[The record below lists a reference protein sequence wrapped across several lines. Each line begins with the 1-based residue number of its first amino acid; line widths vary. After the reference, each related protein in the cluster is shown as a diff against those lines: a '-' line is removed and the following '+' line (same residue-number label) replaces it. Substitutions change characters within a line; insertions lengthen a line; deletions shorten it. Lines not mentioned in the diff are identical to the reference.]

1 MMMSKK
7 FKAAITV
14 AAIAGTC
21 ALSSPSFAAW
31 TSDAPT
37 KLGTDI
43 VASAADNTDGIVV
56 VGDDGKAYHMT
67 AAKMLNANTSEIDWT
82 QVYPPASGDFVGV
95 VHVDDMF
102 LAVTADG
109 TIVGSDT
116 GEEGRWQKHPLSTV
130 LKGLLGEKKLV
141 GLASDLT
148 AKVAVV
154 TADGSAFYY
163 DHSVPGQAKT
173 IIPIKKSGEETG
185 VLAGEDI
192 ATNSN
197 VRGIEFLTG
206 KTNTFMVYGAGGGNG
221 NANNL
226 YKITTAGAVEG
237 FNLYNCPAI
246 NDIAFPSSG
255 IWYAAGDGGAIVL
268 SGDDLS
274 GAGKNIDDHKL
285 DIPGNFSS
293 NLFSIEYNSDKELGY
308 ASGKSGSLLEIS
320 KRDVTVVNQNVSQQD
335 LNAVSLAI
343 DGDRKRAF
351 VSGNDGASL
360 YGSQTYWQAALG
372 GMINVCPDTPKTI
385 LSLGNKFYS
394 IDGDNKKL
402 YSSTNPVDTWQD
414 LSAVYP
420 TSVHSSAS
428 AHPGVSAAVSADG
441 ADYVAFGLEA
451 YRDGPS
457 YQGRAVIFKVKEGE
471 ETKATFAL
479 CQNSKVKDIKFMT
492 VLKNGDSNYLC
503 AVSNKAEGCVA
514 YIDIAITGES
524 YADQAASKFTSGKP
538 ITGLAASSRALY
550 VAEGGKLYVMTTGA
564 GENIKITTVPSAEN
578 TWTEIAASKF
588 GDKQVDKL
596 YSATDG
602 TVLFTT
608 TDNKIY
614 IINDDV
620 PDSKAVHISAQ
631 DWGYN
636 GVKPVSL
643 SGSSNDLVVATV
655 DDVWRSKDRQW
666 EKYGEL
672 DDEITSMAAV
682 DGVASID
689 EKVLA
694 IDTTNNALAYSVGGV
709 FKAARPDTGP
719 AVGANIGSVYNATKS
734 VVYVA
739 GDQGLL
745 YKGTKAEGAASFTWT
760 DENSDLFGAKK
771 IYAVTG
777 VGEHVFAVYKNGA
790 ESSYS
795 VATKELSA
803 ENWTLL
809 IGKTSGSV
817 SDVKALSRKDLIVV
831 NSGKLRHVKISGPN
845 ALNSGMSSSGPDDFG
860 SASFAAL
867 DVVDARHLYGV
878 AGKDLYKLTEPAGD
892 AWVSEKIALPEA
904 QNLKDIIVLAAD
916 KIYMV
921 GEHGYVAV
929 YDGTSAKKIAAPADV
944 TLSSCWAYEKMLYA
958 CDWSGKVHQYNFE
971 TEEWSSGIAQNGAE
985 LTDITGSSMG
995 GYLFAAGGDNTL
1007 VRTGISSS
1015 GGGET
1020 NTTVHPGHGEE
1031 ADLVLRTVEEDRTP
1045 EELTSTNKT
1054 PAMEVVGHVE
1064 TFTTKPGLVVGSVHN
1079 FNFSVTPATDTP
1091 VADLHLFKLLAANGG
1106 SNIEY
1111 ERQDS
1116 IPAAATNGVFW
1127 VTDGGGNVMST
1138 PDTLLANTVYT
1149 VNFGVK
1155 DGGEYDSDG
1164 AADGV
1169 IIDPVVLGNTGS
1181 SSGGSGCVFNP
1192 AQTFGLE
1199 WLMLAF
1205 APLAAF
1211 FRSRFKK

>member
-1 MMMSKK
+1 MIMSKK

-31 TSDAPT
+31 ESDAPT

-102 LAVTADG
+102 LAVTSDG
-109 TIVGSDT
+109 TIVVSDN
-116 GEEGRWQKHPLSTV
+116 GEKGRWQKHPLSTV
-130 LKGLLGEKKLV
+130 LKGLLGDKKLV
-141 GLASDLT
+141 GLASDLIS
-148 AKVAVV
+148 KAVV
-154 TADGSAFYY
+154 ITADGSAFYY
-163 DHSVPGQAKT
+163 DHSFPEPART

-185 VLAGEDI
+185 VLAGEAI

-206 KTNTFMVYGAGGGNG
+206 QTNTFMVYGAGGGNG

-246 NDIAFPSSG
+246 NDFAFPTSG
-255 IWYAAGDGGAIVL
+255 IWYAAGDGGAIVR
-268 SGDDLS
+268 SDDNLS
-274 GAGKNIDDHKL
+274 GAGKNIDDNKL

-293 NLFSIEYNSDKELGY
+293 NLFSIEYNSDKKLGY

-320 KRDVTVVNQNVSQQD
+320 GRDVTVVNQTESQQD
-335 LNAVSLAI
+335 LNAVSLAM
-343 DGDRKRAF
+343 DGNLKRAF

-372 GMINVCPDTPKTI
+372 GMINVCPLFPKTI
-385 LSLGNKFYS
+385 LSLGSKFYS
-394 IDGDNKKL
+394 IDGTDNKL
-402 YSSTNPVDTWQD
+402 YSSTDPATTWKD
-414 LSAVYP
+414 LSAVY
-420 TSVHSSAS
+420 SRAVS
-428 AHPGVSAAVSADG
+428 PGVSAAASVGG
-441 ADYVAFGLEA
+441 ADYVAFGIKA
-451 YRDGPS
+451 FPDGQ
-457 YQGRAVIFKVKEGE
+457 YAQGVIFKVKEGE
-471 ETKATFAL
+471 ETKATVFRSSSFH
-479 CQNSKVKDIKFMT
+479 NKRIEFMT
-492 VLKNGDSNYLC
+492 VLNDGDRKYLC
-503 AVSNKAEGCVA
+503 VVHDVFGEGVK
-514 YIDIAITGES
+514 YIDIATTVNNS
-524 YADQAASKFTSGKP
+524 YAAQAAGLFAREVD
-538 ITGLAASSRALY
+538 ITGLAASARALY
-550 VAEGGKLYVMTTGA
+550 VAEGGKLYVMTTGT

-578 TWTEIAASKF
+578 IWTEIAASKF
-588 GDKQVDKL
+588 DDKQVDKL

-614 IINDDV
+614 IINDDIGG
-620 PDSKAVHISAQ
+620 DDNKAIFISPQ
-631 DWGYN
+631 NWGYN
-636 GVKPVSL
+636 GAKPVSL

-672 DDEITSMAAV
+672 DDEVTSMAAV

-709 FKAARPDTGP
+709 FKVARPDMGP
-719 AVGANIGSVYNATKS
+719 AVGANIGNVYNATKS

-745 YKGTKAEGAASFTWT
+745 YKGTKGEGATSFTWT
-760 DENSDLFGAKK
+760 DENADVFGAKK

-777 VGEHVFAVYKNGA
+777 IGEHLFVAYKDGA
-790 ESSYS
+790 ENSYS
-795 VATKELSA
+795 FATKELGA
-803 ENWTLL
+803 DNWTLL
-809 IGKTSGSV
+809 TGKTSGSV
-817 SDVKALSRKDLIVV
+817 SDVKALSDRDLVV
-831 NSGKLRHVKISGPN
+831 IDGGALKHASISGSN
-845 ALNSGMSSSGPDDFG
+845 VSSFEMSERPGTDAFG

-867 DVVDARHLYGV
+867 DIVDAEHLYGV
-878 AGKDLYKLTEPAGD
+878 AGKDFYKLTEPTGD
-892 AWVSEKIALPEA
+892 VWVSEKIALPEA
-904 QNLKDIIVLAAD
+904 QNLKDIVVLAAD

-921 GEHGYVAV
+921 GEHGYVVV

-1138 PDTLLANTVYT
+1138 SDTLLANTVYT